1 VKVRL
6 TEHADRDIEAALSD
20 SYTMFGESQAAHY
33 AGIIGAGIELVATEP
48 ERPAS
53 KARRELGKGVRSMHL
68 QFAAKRQGGA
78 SHVLYYRVDA
88 SADGMSELVVLRLL
102 GDRMEPRR
110 RVALALRENKH

>member
-6 TEHADRDIEAALSD
+6 TEHADRDIESALSD
-20 SYTMFGESQAAHY
+20 SYVMFGERQAVRYSVTISA
-33 AGIIGAGIELVATEP
+33 AIELVAAEP

-53 KARRELGKGVRSMHL
+53 KVRPELGKGVRSLHL
-68 QFAAKRQGGA
+68 QFAARRQGGA

-88 SADGMSELVVLRLL
+88 SGDGMSELVVLRIL

-110 RVALALRENKH
+110 RVALALRDDKL